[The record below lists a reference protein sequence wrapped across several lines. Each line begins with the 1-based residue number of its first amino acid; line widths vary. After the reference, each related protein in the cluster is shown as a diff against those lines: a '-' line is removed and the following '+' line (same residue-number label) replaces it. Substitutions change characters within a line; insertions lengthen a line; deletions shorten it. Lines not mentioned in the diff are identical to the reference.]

1 VPKVS
6 IVMPTFNNDIY
17 LQASIESIL
26 FQSYGDF
33 EFIIIDD
40 GSTDLTPTMLAM
52 VKDPRVKIIRHE
64 SQLGLIAS
72 LNDGLYVAKGEY
84 VARMDADDI
93 SFTDRLMLQVGFLE
107 AHPHIDLCGTGMI
120 LSRQNNLKMNPQT
133 HEEIR
138 TWLLFHTCIS
148 HPTVMIRRSTVNR
161 LQLSYNPAFP
171 YAEDYELWNRIAPYV
186 QMANLPQP
194 LLYYR
199 QHTGQVSQS
208 FRDIQE
214 LSARRVRE
222 RQFSYIGVYPTEE
235 EYQTHMDLV
244 QFKINAH
251 DYESYS
257 RAARWAEKL
266 LHHNSLN
273 PYYNQDMLNIALS
286 RCISNIPY

>member
-1 VPKVS
+1 MPKVS
-6 IVMPTFNNDIY
+6 IVMSTFNNDIY
-17 LQASIESIL
+17 LQASIESML
-26 FQSYGDF
+26 FQTYRDF

-40 GSTDLTPTMLAM
+40 GSTDSTSIMLDM
-52 VKDPRVKIIRHE
+52 VKDPRVKIVRHE

-72 LNDGLYVAKGEY
+72 LNHGLSIAKGEY
-84 VARMDADDI
+84 VARMDADDT
-93 SFTDRLMLQVGFLE
+93 SSLDRLMLQVHFME
-107 AHPHIDLCGTGMI
+107 ENPHIDLCGTGMI
-120 LSRQNNLKMNPQT
+120 LSRQGNHKINPLT

-148 HPTVMIRRSTVNR
+148 HPTIMLRRSTIER
-161 LQLSYNPAFP
+161 LHIRYSSDFP
-171 YAEDYELWNRIAPYV
+171 HAEDYELWNRIAPYV

-199 QHTGQVSQS
+199 QHAGQVSQS

-222 RQFSYIGVYPTEE
+222 RQFSHIGVYPTEE
-235 EYQTHMDLV
+235 EYQTHMDFV
-244 QFKINAH
+244 HFNINAH

-266 LHHNSLN
+266 LHHNTLH
-273 PYYNQDMLNIALS
+273 PYYNQDMLNVALS
-286 RCISNIPY
+286 RCISNLPY

>member
-1 VPKVS
+1 MPKVS

-26 FQSYGDF
+26 FQSFRDF

-52 VKDPRVKIIRHE
+52 VKDPRVRIIRHE

-72 LNDGLYVAKGEY
+72 LNHGLSVAKGEY
-84 VARMDADDI
+84 VARMDADDT
-93 SFTDRLMLQVGFLE
+93 SSLDRLMLQVHFME
-107 AHPHIDLCGTGMI
+107 AHPQIDLCGTGMI

-148 HPTVMIRRSTVNR
+148 HPTVMLRSSTIER
-161 LQLSYNPAFP
+161 LQIRYNPDFP
-171 YAEDYELWNRIAPYV
+171 YAEDYELWNRIAPLV
-186 QMANLPQP
+186 KMANLPQP
-194 LLYYR
+194 LHYYR

-208 FRDIQE
+208 FRDIQD

-244 QFKINAH
+244 SFNINAH

-257 RAARWAEKL
+257 RAAQWAEKL
-266 LHHNSLN
+266 LHHNSLT